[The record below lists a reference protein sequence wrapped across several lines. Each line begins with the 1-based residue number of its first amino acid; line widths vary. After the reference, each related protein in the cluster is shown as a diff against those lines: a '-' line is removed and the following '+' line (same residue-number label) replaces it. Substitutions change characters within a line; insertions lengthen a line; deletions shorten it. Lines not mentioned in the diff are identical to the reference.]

1 MNLLQDMKLN
11 EEYQSVLDH
20 LDSME
25 KQVRFAPFARVVC
38 CFFTFA
44 GMFLKLSVF
53 GDSGAHDKVR
63 NVTQYYF
70 LQMQI

>member
-25 KQVRFAPFARVVC
+25 KQVLLRCIISF
-38 CFFTFA
+38 
-44 GMFLKLSVF
+44 
-53 GDSGAHDKVR
+53 
-63 NVTQYYF
+63 
-70 LQMQI
+70 